1 MKRLSNVAL
10 LTLFVIV
17 TASWSLA
24 ADVTVAELMQ
34 AAIRRQLRQQ
44 ESRCHGSALHL
55 GWSLSL
61 TVWPD
66 RAWSGRPPELLREA
80 LCLRCPQ
87 PCD

>member
-34 AAIRRQLRQQ
+34 AAIELGRQ
-44 ESRCHGSALHL
+44 
-55 GWSLSL
+55 
-61 TVWPD
+61 
-66 RAWSGRPPELLREA
+66 
-80 LCLRCPQ
+80 
-87 PCD
+87 